1 MDGRLL
7 FLGLV
12 IGILILAWVGA
23 GVLWRAAEMA
33 ELVAPL
39 DVADYD
45 ELSVVTV
52 GTGNEFENPE
62 RLGPATAVGLGTTVV
77 LVDAGRGVAEALRRA
92 KIPVDQPSVV
102 FLTNLLPYNTVG
114 LDDLLMTGWLTDR
127 ETPLRVVGPRGTR
140 ALVDGLTAA
149 HAVGRDAMGTSLGL
163 PADGARID
171 VSEIADGQSVEVGP
185 IVAEAR
191 SLPGGPLPSLA
202 WRFTDGHSR
211 IVVSGSGWGRDVL
224 ASFAG
229 SADVLVHEAAY
240 LPTVEE
246 LEGTGAVVVDPE
258 RIERDAA
265 LHTAVAD
272 AGRLATDAQIDRL
285 VLVRLRPPPFFEL
298 QIRSLV
304 SNTFGGEILIPSDG
318 DVVFP

>member
-12 IGILILAWVGA
+12 IGILILAWIGA

-39 DVADYD
+39 EAADYD

-77 LVDAGRGVAEALRRA
+77 LVDAGRGVSEALRRA

-127 ETPLRVVGPRGTR
+127 ETPLRVVGPIGTR
-140 ALVDGLTAA
+140 ALVEGLTAA
-149 HAVGRDAMGTSLGL
+149 HAIGRGAMGGALGL
-163 PADGARID
+163 PAAGARID

-202 WRFTDGHSR
+202 WRFTDGQSR

-246 LEGTGAVVVDPE
+246 LEGTGAAVVDPE
-258 RIERDAA
+258 RIERDTA
-265 LHTAVAD
+265 LHTSVAD